1 MDLQTK
7 ENVELL
13 EKLGYFYEESSNSF
27 WSSEHELYVN
37 LPIMHCNDN
46 VRVMNAV
53 IKFEKDLSYNSGFF
67 DAQSKMRKSIGL

>member
-1 MDLQTK
+1 MDLQTI

-13 EKLGYFYEESSNSF
+13 EKLGYFYEEASDSF
-27 WSSEHELYVN
+27 WSSESESYMT

-53 IKFEKDLSYNSGFF
+53 IKFEKELSYGSGFF
-67 DAQSKMRKSIGL
+67 DAQSNVRKALGL